1 MNSQLSTPN
10 LAWGGLESLPGLR
23 GIPSVWR
30 RRLGE
35 HLSSFRPFLQ
45 ARPER
50 AAGFFC
56 ERCGCIHEVVSQAPE
71 LLAALTA
78 GMTPTGVT
86 SDKYRSSVAADV
98 SRRTISEEKLA
109 PTHVGGY
116 CLDGSLVAV
125 CTCDLWNCPDLELS
139 PAELVVLEWNWARFS
154 RALCRAFGLDSK
166 FVELNLWQ
174 TCQIGSW
181 SADAVP
187 VILTI
192 QSERNEFRRVVAEL
206 VARLRRPFILLAPT
220 SRHLD
225 ATATE
230 LLANVKAGFF
240 ALDSHVLLAEHGALR
255 AAKTPGELFAQF
267 NPEPSELQD
276 QNVARQAFALLE
288 KLDAEC
294 PARPP
299 TPLTIFRLY
308 CIEEL
313 STTQI
318 CRRCHCSKSTVINR
332 LKLIRAAT
340 GMEPDELRRVSAHF
354 SKIEDDLRDSRAEH
368 IHRKRLIYDDDGGD
382 AEE

>member
-1 MNSQLSTPN
+1 MNFQLSTPN

-78 GMTPTGVT
+78 GMTPTTLHPPTTAAGSLGGIPALHAITPTGVT
-86 SDKYRSSVAADV
+86 SDKFRSSVAADV

-125 CTCDLWNCPDLELS
+125 CTCDPWNCPDLELTL
-139 PAELVVLEWNWARFS
+139 ADLVILEWNWARFS
-154 RALCRAFGLDSK
+154 RALCRAFGLDAK

-187 VILTI
+187 VMLTI

-225 ATATE
+225 
-230 LLANVKAGFF
+230 
-240 ALDSHVLLAEHGALR
+240 R
-255 AAKTPGELFAQF
+255 
-267 NPEPSELQD
+267 SE
-276 QNVARQAFALLE
+276 
-288 KLDAEC
+288 
-294 PARPP
+294 
-299 TPLTIFRLY
+299 
-308 CIEEL
+308 
-313 STTQI
+313 
-318 CRRCHCSKSTVINR
+318 
-332 LKLIRAAT
+332 
-340 GMEPDELRRVSAHF
+340 
-354 SKIEDDLRDSRAEH
+354 EDT
-368 IHRKRLIYDDDGGD
+368 
-382 AEE
+382 